1 MLFLLPVGLVNTKV
15 VMGLTLVATT
25 ENLEVIF
32 HVLLMATTAAMGHST
47 HLCSECLCTRLAVIS
62 GVTLGDTP

>member
-15 VMGLTLVATT
+15 VMGLTLGITT
-25 ENLEVIF
+25 ENLEVRF
-32 HVLLMATTAAMGHST
+32 HVLLMATTAGMGHST
-47 HLCSECLCTRLAVIS
+47 YLCSECLCTRLAVIS

>member
-25 ENLEVIF
+25 ENLEVRF

-47 HLCSECLCTRLAVIS
+47 YLCSECLCTRLAVIS